1 MPRCECGLTYVS
13 GIDEDEKQHEIWHDE
28 YLHGAILPDMHAL
41 SVISSVAV
49 YPLVVVDAAIPR
61 EARFRLSKAAYVA
74 QRATPDYPAGY
85 DGTIS
90 EADERLFLARDG
102 DRAIGVVLTALD
114 EYYWS
119 LTWTHEGTV
128 QLLDRTPHRGPLQK
142 IGRVWVAKAYRR
154 RDIASLMVKA
164 VVEILGYEVSDIGWE
179 LPLTEDGAA
188 LLQKLVPSKW
198 WGRGDTFALRDTL
211 DAPRRTSL

>member
-1 MPRCECGLTYVS
+1 MSYIS
-13 GIDEDEKQHEIWHDE
+13 GIDEDEKQHEIRHGE
-28 YLHGAILPDMHAL
+28 YLHGAILPDLHAL
-41 SVISSVAV
+41 SAVTLVAG
-49 YPLVVVDAAIPR
+49 YPIVMVDASVPI
-61 EARFRLSKAAYVA
+61 EVRFRLAQAAYVA

-90 EADERLFLARDG
+90 EGDEKLFIARND

-119 LTWTHEGTV
+119 LIWTHEGTV
-128 QLLDRTPHRGPLQK
+128 QLLDETPHRGPLQK

-154 RDIASLMVKA
+154 CGIASLMVKA

-188 LLQKLVPSKW
+188 FLRKLVPSKW
-198 WGRGDTFALRDTL
+198 WGRGDAFSLRDTL
-211 DAPRRTSL
+211 DAPKTSP

>member
-1 MPRCECGLTYVS
+1 M
-13 GIDEDEKQHEIWHDE
+13 
-28 YLHGAILPDMHAL
+28 
-41 SVISSVAV
+41 
-49 YPLVVVDAAIPR
+49 VDAEVPR
-61 EARFRLSKAAYVA
+61 EVRSRLSKAAYVA

-90 EADERLFLARDG
+90 EADARLFLAKDD
-102 DRAIGVVLTALD
+102 DRAIGMVLTALD

-119 LTWTHEGTV
+119 FTWTHDATV
-128 QLLDRTPHRGPLQK
+128 QLIDSTPHRGPRQK

-154 RDIASLMVKA
+154 CGIGSLMVNA
-164 VVEILGYEVSDIGWE
+164 VVEFLGYEVSDIGWE

-198 WGRGDTFALRDTL
+198 WGRGDYFALRDTL
-211 DAPRRTSL
+211 DAPRRASL

>member
-1 MPRCECGLTYVS
+1 MLTCECGLTYVS

-28 YLHGAILPDMHAL
+28 YLHGATLHDMHAL

-90 EADERLFLARDG
+90 EADEKLFLARDG
-102 DRAIGVVLTALD
+102 DRAIGVVLTASD
-114 EYYWS
+114 EGYWR
-119 LTWTHEGTV
+119 LAWTHEGTA
-128 QLLDRTPHRGPLQK
+128 QLLDRNPYRGPRQK

-154 RDIASLMVKA
+154 RSIGSLMVRA
-164 VVEILGYEVSDIGWE
+164 VVEFLGYEVSDIGWE
-179 LPLTEDGAA
+179 LPLTEDGSA

-198 WGRGDTFALRDTL
+198 WGRGDSFALQNTL